1 MKLFKVSLKI
11 LIKLKIQN
19 IEFIE
24 LKILTSDCVLDT
36 FKFTLQKIIF
46 IYFYRICLK
55 NYNFISTKS
64 HN

>member
-46 IYFYRICLK
+46 IYFYLICLK
-55 NYNFISTKS
+55 NYNFISTTS